1 MLYELM
7 GLMAAAPATGDNF
20 PAKKLIAVIVI
31 AVGILVL
38 LSIFAVVA
46 GKKEEE
52 GNPGEHDPEEFNTR
66 DDG

>member
-7 GLMAAAPATGDNF
+7 GIMAAAPAFLRLLATFKSACIYGSTIN
-20 PAKKLIAVIVI
+20 LIT
-31 AVGILVL
+31 
-38 LSIFAVVA
+38 